1 MLEGYGAYEIIMM
14 LHELHKRDYQQLRIL
29 PGMSPNGCCW
39 RWFIYPKALMKD
51 NARMEWHNDIMPFE
65 CPHGTTR
72 HTKTGCD
79 YKELADQFMA
89 LYPDIALL
97 GKGKDEE
104 YMKWFQRL
112 VRHAKR
118 DCFPIAF
125 ADGPVGE
132 EWGWTASRRKL
143 PYPPFTPSEK
153 R

>member
-65 CPHGTTR
+65 CPHGTTG

-79 YKELADQFMA
+79 YKELADRFMT

-125 ADGPVGE
+125 ADGSVGE
-132 EWGWTASRRKL
+132 EWGWTASRR
-143 PYPPFTPSEK
+143 
-153 R
+153 